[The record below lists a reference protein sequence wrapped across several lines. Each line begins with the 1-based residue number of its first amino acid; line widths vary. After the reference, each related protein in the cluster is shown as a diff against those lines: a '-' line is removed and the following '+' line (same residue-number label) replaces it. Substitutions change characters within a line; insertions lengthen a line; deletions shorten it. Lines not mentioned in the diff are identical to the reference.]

1 LVIGASMPSLK
12 LMPTFQEL
20 ATWDHKH
27 YWHAFT
33 QMAEYVPLVIE
44 RAEGVWLYDASGKRY
59 LDGISSMW
67 CNLHGHRHPAIDA
80 AIKDQLDKVA
90 HATSLGMA
98 TPPAIEL
105 AKRLAELAPGDL
117 NHVFFGGDGSS
128 AIEAALKIAF
138 QYWRQCKSPR
148 PTKSRFIALG
158 EAYHGDTLGSS
169 SVGGID
175 RFNAI
180 FQPLLFDVIRLRTP
194 DREKMP
200 SGAGAEYYL
209 AELEEVLAA
218 EHQTIAAMVIE
229 PCIQAAAGM
238 IFHPRGYL
246 SGVRDLTRKY
256 NVMMIADEIVTGCG
270 RLGHIS
276 ACEMESVVPDLLCL
290 GKSLTGGYL
299 PLSATIATNDIY
311 NAFLGTVASGRSF
324 RHGHT
329 YAGNPL
335 GAAAAL
341 ATLELST
348 SEESQRR
355 LPKQIEELTGILASL
370 QALPHVATTRQLG
383 MIAAVEFTPTGNEKD
398 RYPVELRIAY
408 QICCEAL
415 KRGMWLRPLG
425 DTLVIMPPL
434 CIKNDELV
442 FFGRV
447 LSESVEFVTA
457 NPLPAEAV
465 SHIAGD
471 D

>member
-1 LVIGASMPSLK
+1 
-12 LMPTFQEL
+12 MPTLDDL
-20 ATWDHKH
+20 AAWDRQH

-44 RAEGVWLYDASGKRY
+44 RAKGVWLYDTAGKRY

-67 CNLHGHRHPAIDA
+67 CTLHGHRHPAIDT

-105 AKRLAELAPGDL
+105 AKRLAELAPGNLD
-117 NHVFFGGDGSS
+117 HVFFGSDGSS

-138 QYWRQCKSPR
+138 QYWRQGENPQPKK
-148 PTKSRFIALG
+148 TRFIALG
-158 EAYHGDTLGSS
+158 EAYHGDTLGSA

-194 DREKMP
+194 DMQAMP
-200 SGAGAEYYL
+200 PHVGAEFYL
-209 AELEEVLAA
+209 SELEEVLAA
-218 EHQTIAAMVIE
+218 HHENVAAMVIE

-238 IFHPRGYL
+238 IFHPEGYL
-246 SGVRDLTRKY
+246 RGVRELTRKY
-256 NVMMIADEIVTGCG
+256 NVLLIADEIVTGCG
-270 RLGHIS
+270 RVGKMF
-276 ACEMESVVPDLLCL
+276 ACELEGVVPDLLCL

-299 PLSATIATNDIY
+299 PLSATIATSEVY
-311 NAFLGTVASGRSF
+311 QAFLGTAASGRSF

-348 SEESQRR
+348 SEAMQQR
-355 LPKQIEELTGILASL
+355 LSEQIDQLAEILASL
-370 QALPHVATTRQLG
+370 RALAHVATTRQLG
-383 MIAAVEFTPTGNEKD
+383 MIAAVEFTPSVNRES
-398 RYPVELRIAY
+398 RYPTEMRIAY
-408 QICCEAL
+408 QICRDAL
-415 KRGMWLRPLG
+415 GRGVWLRPLG

-434 CIKNDELV
+434 CITKEELT

-447 LSESVEFVTA
+447 LSESIQAVTT
-457 NPLPAEAV
+457 NPLPATEVAAL
-465 SHIAGD
+465 AGED
-471 D
+471 